1 MEKIKYQARIQAI
14 VNAKVQA
21 QSTANAL
28 NVKLKRIVKFAED
41 ENNGFQPLYAR
52 AAMMASDNN
61 ESKNSEIQAGEE
73 SVRSSVVVTYEFE

>member
-1 MEKIKYQARIQAI
+1 MEKIKYQALIQAI

-21 QSTANAL
+21 QSTASAL
-28 NVKLKRIVKFAED
+28 NVKLKRIIKFAED

-52 AAMMASDNN
+52 VAMSATNN
-61 ESKNSEIQAGEE
+61 STNSEIQVGEE